1 MASKTPGGGGG
12 FGRGSSGSG
21 AGGGGGKPKP
31 KPVTDIKTKKPLTA
45 AQEKKRIADAKK
57 ATTAKAA
64 KIPADRMQYGPVQKW
79 GMNPTKPAPKA
90 PAPAK
95 RTLASDAKKVAKS
108 PRTKAAGGAVA
119 VGAGYAKLRA
129 NDKARQQKMIT
140 IKNQWEKSAAK
151 KSGMTLNEYIKK
163 YGK

>member
-1 MASKTPGGGGG
+1 MPGQ
-12 FGRGSSGSG
+12 RQI
-21 AGGGGGKPKP
+21 GGGKGSGGGMRSGGGSGKSN
-31 KPVTDIKTKKPLTA
+31 VTNIGTRKPLTDA
-45 AQEKKRIADAKK
+45 EIKKRAAAAKK
-57 ATTAKAA
+57 NAVTKAA

-108 PRTKAAGGAVA
+108 PKTKAAGTAVA

-151 KSGMTLNEYIKK
+151 KAGMTLNEYIKK

>member
-12 FGRGSSGSG
+12 LGRGSSGSG
-21 AGGGGGKPKP
+21 GGGGKKP
-31 KPVTDIKTKKPLTA
+31 PVKPITNIKTKKPLSKV
-45 AQEKKRIADAKK
+45 EMKKREDAAKK
-57 ATTAKAA
+57 AAAAKAA

-90 PAPAK
+90 PVK

-108 PRTKAAGGAVA
+108 SKTKAAGTAVA

>member
-12 FGRGSSGSG
+12 FGRGSSGSS
-21 AGGGGGKPKP
+21 GGGGGKPKKP
-31 KPVTDIKTKKPLTA
+31 KVTKEDAMKKHPAGKGLPN
-45 AQEKKRIADAKK
+45 QG
-57 ATTAKAA
+57 AKAKVYDFRTGKEVKPSA
-64 KIPADRMQYGPVQKW
+64 PV
-79 GMNPTKPAPKA
+79 
-90 PAPAK
+90 K

>member
-21 AGGGGGKPKP
+21 GGGGGGRKPK
-31 KPVTDIKTKKPLTA
+31 KPSMSKQDAMKKHPAGKGLPN
-45 AQEKKRIADAKK
+45 QG
-57 ATTAKAA
+57 AKAKVYDFRTGQEVKPSA
-64 KIPADRMQYGPVQKW
+64 PV
-79 GMNPTKPAPKA
+79 
-90 PAPAK
+90 K

-108 PRTKAAGGAVA
+108 PKTKAAGGAVA